1 MSVPISMYFPKNS
14 YLVDLFNN
22 LILLFHQSGLMSY
35 WTSVNEDPKYLN
47 FKPQSE
53 RRKITIEHLS
63 GPFQIW
69 MGACSFSVV
78 VFAIEFVFHRKKLA
92 LIRRKMSTHIELHR
106 FDYI

>member
-47 FKPQSE
+47 IEPQPE
-53 RRKITIEHLS
+53 RRKITIDHLS
-63 GPFQIW
+63 GPFKIW
-69 MGACSFSVV
+69 MGACTLSIVIFI
-78 VFAIEFVFHRKKLA
+78 IEFVWHRRKLA
-92 LIRRKMSTHIELHR
+92 LNRRKSCLNIELNK
-106 FDYI
+106 F

>member
-35 WTSVNEDPKYLN
+35 WTSINEDPKYLN
-47 FKPQSE
+47 VKPHSE
-53 RRKITIEHLS
+53 RRKISIEHLS

-69 MGACSFSVV
+69 IGACFISIIIFG
-78 VFAIEFVFHRKKLA
+78 IECVWHLRTQILKRK
-92 LIRRKMSTHIELHR
+92 ITSRTEHIELS
-106 FDYI
+106 

>member
-47 FKPQSE
+47 FKRQAE

-69 MGACSFSVV
+69 MAACSLSIGIFI
-78 VFAIEFVFHRKKLA
+78 IEFAWYRRKLILKRKKLS
-92 LIRRKMSTHIELHR
+92 KNVQ
-106 FDYI
+106 